1 MEGGLLMKAFPVFF
15 PFFCYKE
22 RGKSC
27 VLAYVHPLWYE
38 AVVVVSSTR
47 SFF

>member
-15 PFFCYKE
+15 SFLLLQRE
-22 RGKSC
+22 GKSC